1 MGLFD
6 FFTGKGGGNLAK
18 TVTAAN
24 NKYAMSADRYK
35 AMERLRDAA
44 TDEALL
50 GLLRRFTWNYDKTIE
65 DEQEKESVH
74 DWLVAMASDQDLD
87 EKERAEQRE
96 RVIRALEKSA
106 ASSETISWQ
115 LRVMSHIASHEELWP
130 SLEKVIA
137 ANDNE
142 YVRDPSRKIQLV
154 TFLGESFVDER
165 ATRALLQWLTDVDE
179 TVRYNAVEAV
189 LHHKNEELGR
199 EPLLKLLLTSDE
211 ESRRIRVRVLDGLA
225 DVGWTTHGWKG
236 EVEAKIAEL
245 GLPHSIDNKGR
256 VKKR

>member
-6 FFTGKGGGNLAK
+6 FLTGGKGGNLAK

-35 AMERLRDAA
+35 AMEKLRDAA
-44 TDEALL
+44 TDEALV

-65 DEQEKESVH
+65 DEQEKEAVH
-74 DWLVAMASDQDLD
+74 DWLVALASDADLD
-87 EKERAEQRE
+87 EKARAEQRATVL
-96 RVIRALEKSA
+96 RSLEKSSV
-106 ASSETISWQ
+106 SSETISWQ
-115 LRVMSHIASHEELWP
+115 LRVLSHVASHDEIWP

-154 TFLGESFVDER
+154 DFLGDSFVDER
-165 ATRALLQWLTDVDE
+165 ATRALLQWLADVDE
-179 TVRYNAVEAV
+179 TVRYHAVEA
-189 LHHKNEELGR
+189 LFHHKNEEIAR
-199 EPLLKLLLTSDE
+199 EPLVQLLLAPNE
-211 ESRRIRVRVLDGLA
+211 ESRRIKVRILDGFSDA
-225 DVGWTTHGWKG
+225 GWTTHGFKG
-236 EVEAKIAEL
+236 EIEAKIAEL
-245 GLPHSIDNKGR
+245 GLPHAIDAKGR